1 MPKTGQQT
9 TDDDEYGQ
17 ECVVATNNQLRNNY
31 ECLYSIIYKLPAPH
45 ASYTLAHL
53 HTIPPAS
60 STKRWPAHVA
70 GVITTRRWWWS
81 VRWCN
86 KVRGPKG
93 RGDHKETPRVP
104 SVALAGQQTWT
115 ARWHPPP
122 MRAVEEPPGAGA
134 PPSRPRT
141 S

>member
-1 MPKTGQQT
+1 MSSDMPLLKVHTNSPCIVVNHQHMPKTGQQT

-60 STKRWPAHVA
+60 STSPA
-70 GVITTRRWWWS
+70 
-81 VRWCN
+81 
-86 KVRGPKG
+86 
-93 RGDHKETPRVP
+93 
-104 SVALAGQQTWT
+104 
-115 ARWHPPP
+115 
-122 MRAVEEPPGAGA
+122 
-134 PPSRPRT
+134 
-141 S
+141 